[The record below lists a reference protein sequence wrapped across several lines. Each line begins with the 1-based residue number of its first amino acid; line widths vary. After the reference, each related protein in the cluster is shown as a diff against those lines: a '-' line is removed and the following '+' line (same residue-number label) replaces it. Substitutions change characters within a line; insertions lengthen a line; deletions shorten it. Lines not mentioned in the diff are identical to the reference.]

1 MAAITL
7 STMISRVRTRADMPG
22 TSFVSDAQATEWINE
37 GVQILHEKLVRA
49 HEADY
54 TEKSASFT
62 LNSSGE
68 ATLPTDFMKAYGV
81 ELTDT
86 SGSKRTIL
94 PFKRAERN
102 TLSSYPFSD
111 SRSPRYK
118 LSAGVLRVL
127 PAASVSGKTGTIWY
141 APVASLYTAG
151 SGSGE
156 LSFLN
161 GWERYVVVY
170 AAIQCMLKQEEDVRP
185 LENMLAMMDKQLDE
199 AISNRDAG
207 HSMHAIDVEGIQDPD
222 VWLL

>member
-1 MAAITL
+1 MPVAGFVTDAAIE
-7 STMISRVRTRADMPG
+7 
-22 TSFVSDAQATEWINE
+22 EWINE
-37 GVQILHEKLVRA
+37 GVQMLHEKLVRA

-62 LNSSGE
+62 LDSSGE
-68 ATLPTDFMKAYGV
+68 ASLPTDFFKVYGI
-81 ELTDT
+81 ETTDS

-94 PFKRAERN
+94 PYKRAERN
-102 TLSSYPFSD
+102 TLSSYPFSV
-111 SRSPRYK
+111 SRSPKYK
-118 LSAGVLRVL
+118 LSGTKLRVL

-141 APVASLYTAG
+141 APVATLYASTANPQVVSLD
-151 SGSGE
+151 
-156 LSFLN
+156 FLN

-170 AAIQCMLKQEEDVRP
+170 AAIQCLMKEESDTRP

-207 HSMHAIDVEGIQDPD
+207 HSMHAVDVEAVQDPD